1 MEIKSKAIFKSDLSK
16 SISSGYLLFFI
27 NNIVALFL
35 TPYMLQFISKEEYG
49 LYILCVDF
57 LAWVSFMEF
66 GTNKVVESKA
76 GHLIANKDDKG
87 LNRSFNASFYFQILV
102 ATFIF
107 PFFYFLVQSGIEE
120 NQVKHVQLI
129 ILLFSVSAALSVFK
143 NLYSAVIVAS
153 KKVHLD
159 NKIKLFNNI
168 LNYTLILLLVPYI
181 GVVGLAIINVLT
193 IILVVIRSRYRVKSL
208 FPQIKVRRE
217 FFEKEELKNLFSLGM
232 YFSLGSVATLL
243 LMKIDS
249 FIISKNFGFEQVA
262 FFYITIKLFMLTQKI
277 FHIGLNNFRP
287 HISQLYGKKEFSRIH
302 TFFTLVSNITL
313 AALAFGISIMML
325 INKYFV
331 SLWVGKEFFI
341 SSEFSILFG
350 FWVLLELHTITSRIT
365 LTASLHNIKWISFF
379 RIFEAACRI
388 IIVLFFISGTGINIL
403 PLSSVIACLAFGN
416 LFYHFQMQYYFKKH
430 DIKSKSYIIFVPII
444 LFISLLLV
452 LYNDVIY
459 IFPYVLLVVGIVYGG
474 FTFIRNK
481 AKYKNLI
488 FLLK

>member
-1 MEIKSKAIFKSDLSK
+1 MEIKSKAIFKSDLGK

-66 GTNKVVESKA
+66 GTNKVIESKA
-76 GHLIANKDDKG
+76 GHLIANKDDYG
-87 LNRSFNASFYFQILV
+87 LNKTFNASFYFQILV
-102 ATFIF
+102 AAFIF
-107 PFFYFLVQSGIEE
+107 PFFYFLVQSGIEQ

-129 ILLFSVSAALSVFK
+129 ILLFSISAALSVFK

-153 KKVHLD
+153 KKIHLD
-159 NKIKLFNNI
+159 NKIQLFNNI
-168 LNYTLILLLVPYI
+168 LNYILILLLVPFI
-181 GVVGLAIINVLT
+181 GVLGLAIINVLT

-208 FPQIKVRRE
+208 FPQIIVKRQ
-217 FFEKEELKNLFSLGM
+217 FFEKEELQKLFSLGM
-232 YFSLGSVATLL
+232 YFSLGSIATLL
-243 LMKIDS
+243 LIKIDS
-249 FIISKNFGFEQVA
+249 FIISKDFGFEQVA
-262 FFYITIKLFMLTQKI
+262 FFYITIKLFILTQKI
-277 FHIGLNNFRP
+277 FQMVLKNFRP

-302 TFFTLVSNITL
+302 DFFTLTSHITL
-313 AALAFGISIMML
+313 AASAFAISIMML

-331 SLWVGKEFFI
+331 SLWVGEEFFI

-350 FWVLLELHTITSRIT
+350 FWVLLELHTIISRIT
-365 LTASLHNIKWISFF
+365 LIASLHNIKWISFF

-388 IIVLFFISGTGINIL
+388 SIILFFISGTGINIL

-416 LFYHFQMQYYFKKH
+416 LFFHFQMRNYFKIH
-430 DIKSKSYIIFVPII
+430 GIELESYVIFFPTV
-444 LFISLLLV
+444 LLISLLLL
-452 LYNDVIY
+452 LYNDVIH
-459 IFPYVLLVVGIVYGG
+459 IFPFVLLAAGIIYGG
-474 FTFIRNK
+474 ITIVTNK
-481 AKYKNLI
+481 AKFKNLS